1 MRKLFIYLMAVV
13 GFMLMITS
21 CQYKFKIEPVI
32 PPPDPEESL
41 SFSEDVVPIWNNEN
55 KCTQCHNTGGT
66 APDLT
71 ADNAY
76 NSIINSY
83 VDVNDPEAS
92 IIYSKLYPDT
102 DPHSWRKYTASEAA
116 IILQWITQ
124 GALDN

>member
-1 MRKLFIYLMAVV
+1 MAVLGFILMA
-13 GFMLMITS
+13 TS
-21 CQYKFKIEPVI
+21 CQYKFKIEPVV
-32 PPPDPEESL
+32 PPPDPEEPI
-41 SFSEDVVPIWNNEN
+41 SFSQDVVPIWNNGD

-76 NSIINSY
+76 NSIINAY
-83 VDVNDPEAS
+83 VDVNNPEAS
-92 IIYSKLYPDT
+92 MIYTEPNPDT
-102 DPHSWRKYTASEAA
+102 DVHSWRKYSASEAA